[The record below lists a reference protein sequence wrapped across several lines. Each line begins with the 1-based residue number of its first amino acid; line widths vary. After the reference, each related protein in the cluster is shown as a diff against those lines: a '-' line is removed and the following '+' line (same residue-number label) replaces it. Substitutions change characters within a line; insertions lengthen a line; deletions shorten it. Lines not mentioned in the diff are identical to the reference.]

1 MLMDR
6 KAQYCQDV
14 SSFQYDL
21 QIQCSSN
28 KRPSKFK
35 KKRER
40 GKITDKTLLILKIEN
55 VLKCHKTVLRTMC
68 RVVIIT

>member
-1 MLMDR
+1 MSVL
-6 KAQYCQDV
+6 
-14 SSFQYDL
+14 
-21 QIQCSSN
+21 SN
-28 KRPSKFK
+28 MIYKFNVVLIKGPASLK
-35 KKRER
+35 KKRE